1 MLYVCQRHYSIRLT
15 VLKNKQYRGII
26 YMNNYYNFGQHIF
39 SFAENIVVYCLPN
52 RLLYGLAF
60 LFIDYSSDF
69 NFHQS
74 GNKLYRTVNYHA
86 SP

>member
-1 MLYVCQRHYSIRLT
+1 MFSIE
-15 VLKNKQYRGII
+15 KQTTSCII
-26 YMNNYYNFGQHIF
+26 YMYVQYIIIITLVNIF
-39 SFAENIVVYCLPN
+39 FVRPKPN

-74 GNKLYRTVNYHA
+74 GNKLYRTI
-86 SP
+86 